1 MLVYERSRDLFSA
14 AGRQGGGS
22 SGKPPLGQGRGT
34 PGGHFSSESPVLQ
47 VLGAAGAGSLPG
59 VGTLGSKSRGQGKPR
74 DSLCRRRCG
83 GSGGTGFGTHSIR
96 VVLGSLL
103 RRRISTSRVG
113 VAGCSVASLTLLAG
127 SLQGSLKLLETKL
140 QLFLE
145 QVRCPREFLVFSKQG
160 QSSEDVEVAGPFG
173 RRRWSRI
180 FGRQET
186 GR

>member
-14 AGRQGGGS
+14 AGRQGGDS

-34 PGGHFSSESPVLQ
+34 PGGHFSSGSPVLQ

-59 VGTLGSKSRGQGKPR
+59 VGTLDSKSIGQGKPR

-103 RRRISTSRVG
+103 RCWISTSRVG

-127 SLQGSLKLLETKL
+127 SLPGSLKLLETKL

>member
-1 MLVYERSRDLFSA
+1 MRDLGISSA
-14 AGRQGGGS
+14 LQAGKGGIPRGNLHL
-22 SGKPPLGQGRGT
+22 GKGEGLLGVT
-34 PGGHFSSESPVLQ
+34 SPVKVRSFRSWGLRVQ
-47 VLGAAGAGSLPG
+47 GLSQASGL
-59 VGTLGSKSRGQGKPR
+59 LGSKSRGQGKPR

-83 GSGGTGFGTHSIR
+83 GSGGAGFGTHSIR

-103 RRRISTSRVG
+103 RCWIATSRVG
-113 VAGCSVASLTLLAG
+113 VAGCSGASLTLLAG
-127 SLQGSLKLLETKL
+127 SLLGSLKLLETKL

>member
-1 MLVYERSRDLFSA
+1 MLVYARSRDLFSA
-14 AGRQGGGS
+14 AGRQGGDS

-103 RRRISTSRVG
+103 RCRFSTSRVG

-127 SLQGSLKLLETKL
+127 SLQGSLKLLETTL